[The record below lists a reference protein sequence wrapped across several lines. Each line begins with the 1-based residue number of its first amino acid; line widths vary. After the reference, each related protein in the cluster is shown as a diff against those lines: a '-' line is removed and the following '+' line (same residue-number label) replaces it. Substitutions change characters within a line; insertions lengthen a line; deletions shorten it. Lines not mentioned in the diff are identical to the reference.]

1 MSHWIINLNVSDMAA
16 AIYLADPVPLPVPDP
31 VLPVL
36 PVHCALMSTATLT
49 SCNVGN

>member
-16 AIYLADPVPLPVPDP
+16 AIYLADPVKLPDP
-31 VLPVL
+31 VVPVL